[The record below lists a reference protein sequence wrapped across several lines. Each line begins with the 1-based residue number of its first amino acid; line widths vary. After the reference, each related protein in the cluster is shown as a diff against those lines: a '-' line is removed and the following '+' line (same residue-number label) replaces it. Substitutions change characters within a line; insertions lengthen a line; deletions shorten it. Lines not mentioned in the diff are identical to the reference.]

1 MLCKAIVDMQDGR
14 TFLSFSFEGIQA
26 ALIKIV
32 TLNFLNF
39 LNFLFP
45 KNQLCKLLYVFEIW
59 PVFMMNNLVNHPI
72 KQICKAIDS
81 MQ

>member
-14 TFLSFSFEGIQA
+14 TLLSFSLEGIQA

-32 TLNFLNF
+32 TLNFLIF

-59 PVFMMNNLVNHPI
+59 PVFMMNNLVNYPI